1 MGSIV
6 DPVHIEESFGTE
18 PPRKSRS
25 RRNVGE
31 RTTRVGRG
39 AESHLAQY

>member
-6 DPVHIEESFGTE
+6 DPVHIEESFGAE
-18 PPRKSRS
+18 SPHKSRS
-25 RRNVGE
+25 RRDVGE

-39 AESHLAQY
+39 AESHLADY

>member
-6 DPVHIEESFGTE
+6 DPVHIEESFGAE
-18 PPRKSRS
+18 SPHKSRS

-31 RTTRVGRG
+31 RTAGVGRG
-39 AESHLAQY
+39 AESHLADY